1 MAPFPASLKPVH
13 PYLQKAEEMKNADP
27 VVSYYCSSL
36 FPAPLTP
43 GNYWAVQSAITLG
56 LKDAEANVFLASLLD
71 SLEKAKASM
80 SNQEAITDDVVG
92 KAYMENFASNIF
104 SKADDE
110 ERAKKATRTTATKFL
125 AASQFM
131 EVLRCFGDLDKEV
144 SRAFSVG

>member
-1 MAPFPASLKPVH
+1 MTA
-13 PYLQKAEEMKNADP
+13 Q
-27 VVSYYCSSL
+27 
-36 FPAPLTP
+36 LTA
-43 GNYWAVQSAITLG
+43 GNYWAVQCAITLG
-56 LKDAEANVFLASLLD
+56 LKDPEANVFLASLLD
-71 SLEKAKASM
+71 SLEKAKAGM

-144 SRAFSVG
+144 SRPFGVG